1 MKLKTD
7 EEYKKI
13 DEEEEKSRKENAKN
27 TSKHF
32 KEFDKS
38 NKHWIEFIKDMPEKI
53 QSQIMYAS
61 PFPSTAVMLWMS
73 IGDAKER
80 DVKLQ
85 IIEQWEKKQ
94 RLKRKGGKDKNGK
107 K

>member
-13 DEEEEKSRKENAKN
+13 DEEDKKREEELSKK
-27 TSKHF
+27 TSEYL

-38 NKHWIEFIKDMPEKI
+38 NKKWIKFIKEMPENI

-61 PFPSTAVMLWMS
+61 PFPSTAVMFWLMT
-73 IGDAKER
+73 GDAKTR
-80 DVKLQ
+80 DIKSKIVENWREKD
-85 IIEQWEKKQ
+85 EQKT
-94 RLKRKGGKDKNGK
+94 N
-107 K
+107 